1 MPGSPGAPSASDDAD
16 AQQLIPALCRQ
27 FYQLGWVTGTGGGI
41 SVRVGERVFIAPSG
55 VQKERIEREDLFMLD
70 RQTQSVLQRP
80 RNGALK
86 PSACTP
92 LFFNAYELHDAGACI
107 HTHSKWAM
115 LVTMAYGSEF
125 RINHQEMIKGIAGH
139 GYRDELIVPI
149 IENTPSEVGLLRA
162 CPFICL
168 WLTRRCGLTG

>member
-1 MPGSPGAPSASDDAD
+1 MALERGALLHVADTERVSAVQCVGNDACRGVAARAASDDAD

-55 VQKERIEREDLFMLD
+55 VQKERIEREDLFVLD

-92 LFFNAYELHDAGACI
+92 LFFNAYELTTPARAS
-107 HTHSKWAM
+107 T
-115 LVTMAYGSEF
+115 
-125 RINHQEMIKGIAGH
+125 R
-139 GYRDELIVPI
+139 
-149 IENTPSEVGLLRA
+149 TPSGPCSSRWRTA
-162 CPFICL
+162 ASFASI
-168 WLTRRCGLTG
+168 TRK